1 MEFTE
6 DIRNKEKPNS
16 IFEDMYRYPELA
28 RILGIPRFIIERY
41 PWGASALNNMLQ
53 LKDVDVSLLGYP
65 GFNYPI
71 LISEKFKEVYRDKLY
86 LEIRNTA
93 KDGSVKKGSMIECI
107 AEFINFSYTEKSELY
122 DAQVLR
128 QLSNQFIN
136 LHPDIL
142 SKSIEELK
150 SEFKHITCH
159 SGIEQWYKDREFT
172 TYRGQ
177 LIKDGISVVISDS
190 FRKTKEGLEKWSTID
205 LVISKE
211 ELRKLGITPIHTI
224 NVPRIKIN

>member
-41 PWGASALNNMLQ
+41 PWGASTLNNMLQ

-107 AEFINFSYTEKSELY
+107 AKFINYRKIR
-122 DAQVLR
+122 ALR
-128 QLSNQFIN
+128 
-136 LHPDIL
+136 
-142 SKSIEELK
+142 
-150 SEFKHITCH
+150 C
-159 SGIEQWYKDREFT
+159 SGIKTTFESIYKSSSRHSHKEH
-172 TYRGQ
+172 RG
-177 LIKDGISVVISDS
+177 
-190 FRKTKEGLEKWSTID
+190 TKE
-205 LVISKE
+205 
-211 ELRKLGITPIHTI
+211 
-224 NVPRIKIN
+224 

>member
-1 MEFTE
+1 
-6 DIRNKEKPNS
+6 
-16 IFEDMYRYPELA
+16 
-28 RILGIPRFIIERY
+28 
-41 PWGASALNNMLQ
+41 
-53 LKDVDVSLLGYP
+53 
-65 GFNYPI
+65 
-71 LISEKFKEVYRDKLY
+71 
-86 LEIRNTA
+86 
-93 KDGSVKKGSMIECI
+93 MIECI
-107 AEFINFSYTEKSELY
+107 AKFINFSYTEKSELY

-142 SKSIEELK
+142 TKSIEELK

-159 SGIEQWYKDREFT
+159 SGIEQWYKDKEFT

>member
-1 MEFTE
+1 M
-6 DIRNKEKPNS
+6 
-16 IFEDMYRYPELA
+16 
-28 RILGIPRFIIERY
+28 
-41 PWGASALNNMLQ
+41 
-53 LKDVDVSLLGYP
+53 
-65 GFNYPI
+65 
-71 LISEKFKEVYRDKLY
+71 
-86 LEIRNTA
+86 
-93 KDGSVKKGSMIECI
+93 KKGSMIECI
-107 AEFINFSYTEKSELY
+107 AKFINFSYTEKSELY

-142 SKSIEELK
+142 TKSIEELK
-150 SEFKHITCH
+150 SEFKHITCR
-159 SGIEQWYKDREFT
+159 SGIEQWYKDKEFT

-211 ELRKLGITPIHTI
+211 DLRKLGITPIHTI